1 MEYLILIVTLAGIV
15 FGADWLVAGAVS
27 IARRFRVSDFVI
39 GAAIVGIGT
48 SMPELV
54 VSFFGAI
61 KGNAD
66 VAIGNVVGSNIF
78 NVLGI
83 LGVTALFFP
92 IAIDKQ
98 NMTFEIPLCI
108 AVSVLVTLLAFNFF
122 DGTPAVLGRLDGLV
136 LILLFAGF
144 MWYSFARDKK
154 EKGERALHE
163 ARSEEAIR
171 REGERAPHDA
181 GVIGDP
187 AEAIRQEE
195 KTPLWWAIAKVIGG
209 LAVLIV
215 SCDLFVE
222 NAVAVARSFGVNDA
236 FISLTL
242 IACGTSLPEL
252 AASVVAAFKKNTQL
266 ALGNIV
272 GSNIFNILLIL
283 GLSSQVMPLTSAGI
297 TWVDYVVMIA
307 AATVPLLFGFKGK
320 IGRVGG
326 LLMVASFVLYT
337 WYLLMG
343 QG

>member
-92 IAIDKQ
+92 IVIDRQ

-108 AVSVLVTLLAFNFF
+108 AVSVIVTLLAFNFF
-122 DGTPAVLGRLDGLV
+122 DGTPAVLGRLDGWV

-144 MWYSFARDKK
+144 MWYSFVRDKK
-154 EKGERALHE
+154 EQGVGQE
-163 ARSEEAIR
+163 SNEEI
-171 REGERAPHDA
+171 E
-181 GVIGDP
+181 
-187 AEAIRQEE
+187 QEDR
-195 KTPLWWAIAKVIGG
+195 TPLWWAIAKVIGG

-215 SCDLFVE
+215 SCDLFVD

-283 GLSSQVMPLTSAGI
+283 GLSSQVMPLTSVGI
-297 TWVDYVVMIA
+297 TWVDYMVMIV

-320 IGRVGG
+320 IDRVGG

-343 QG
+343 Q